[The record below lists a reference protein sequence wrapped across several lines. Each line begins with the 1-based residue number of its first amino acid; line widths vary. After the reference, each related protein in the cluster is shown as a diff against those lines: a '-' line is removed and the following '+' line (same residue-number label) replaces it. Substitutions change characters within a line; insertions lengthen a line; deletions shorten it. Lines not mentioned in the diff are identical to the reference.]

1 MPSTSHVSR
10 TRKEGAQP
18 SFDLVSRVATSPG
31 ASLDDVVARIGAA
44 AVSEDLTTARDML
57 DRIVEARRAAPA
69 RIPRHERA
77 HLFSDPYE
85 GAPDPTKV
93 SSDGEQLA
101 DAEPSD
107 ADPAAHRRHGGVGG
121 ARCSSRPVSADSWP
135 VHREAADQAGVSLRT
150 LHCVESGSANPMY
163 LVIARCVEGNA
174 QGTFFVCAVATVLTL
189 LPKKLNGIVFSLF
202 CLVGEKSSFRSIQER
217 PCCAPRET
225 R

>member
-1 MPSTSHVSR
+1 M
-10 TRKEGAQP
+10 
-18 SFDLVSRVATSPG
+18 SRVATSPG
-31 ASLDDVVARIGAA
+31 ASLDDAVARLGAA
-44 AVSEDLTTARDML
+44 AVSEDLTTARHML

-135 VHREAADQAGVSLRT
+135 VHREAADASRRVAPDAPLRRVRVGEPDVPRDRSLRR
-150 LHCVESGSANPMY
+150 G
-163 LVIARCVEGNA
+163 
-174 QGTFFVCAVATVLTL
+174 
-189 LPKKLNGIVFSLF
+189 
-202 CLVGEKSSFRSIQER
+202 ER
-217 PCCAPRET
+217 PGNVLRLRGRNRAHVVAEKAQRHRVLALLSRRREIVVSFNSGT
-225 R
+225 AVLRTT